1 MNAKIVKIKN
11 SQIEG
16 LAIVDNDKHQG
27 YYDRLWVNTLMLG
40 EKMWGGCIVRMA
52 EIEDAQVED
61 YVHMDKMMKVATNR
75 PMDTYQMFVLDK
87 DGEEVEVEA
96 INPKNDTCGF
106 FIVKGYD
113 TEKQDMRDML
123 SMIVKRVPTWD
134 MVGKTIVGYRKRG
147 GKHMFITDSLDVYM
161 LPSAVISITGA
172 CVGKVTHVSTTLKT
186 TSRGY
191 ETNLII
197 YVGLK
202 SIKIRL
208 KGDYKMCNIFK
219 YTL

>member
-1 MNAKIVKIKN
+1 MNMKIVKIKN
-11 SQIEG
+11 TQIQG
-16 LAIVDNDKHQG
+16 LGLIDSDKQQG

-52 EIEDAQVED
+52 EIEDAED
-61 YVHMDKMMKVATNR
+61 YSDFEKMLKVATAR

-87 DGEEVEVEA
+87 DGQEVEVDA
-96 INPKNDTCGF
+96 ITPSNDTCGF

-123 SMIVKRVPTWD
+123 SMIVKRVPVWD
-134 MVGKTIVGYRKRG
+134 MVGKTIVGYRRRS
-147 GKHMFITDSLDVYM
+147 GKHMLITDSLDVYM
-161 LPSAVISITGA
+161 LPKATISVKGA
-172 CVGKVTHVSTTLKT
+172 CVGKVTHASSTLKT
-186 TSRGY
+186 TSKGY
-191 ETNLII
+191 ETNVVI

-202 SIKIRL
+202 SIKVRL
-208 KGDYKMCNIFK
+208 MGDYKLCNIFK